1 MATSSPNHA
10 QAPALIELHTTGSHE
25 LGNSLSDPNTDVNP
39 GHSTASAAI
48 PLELTFARKLKLISA
63 LLCFFN
69 CGVNDGSLGALIPY
83 ILRTYNISTGWMAIP
98 YGVTF
103 LGWLIAAFLGGYGRI
118 VLGSG
123 GMIIFGGA
131 VQLLAQCFRPW
142 VPPFSLF
149 SVTFFL
155 VALGQASQEPQ
166 CNTFVSRLKN
176 AHRWLGLLHGCY
188 AIGGLTGPLVAAAI
202 ASHSPADWAYFYL
215 VPMGFGV
222 VNLGL
227 SCYTFRDET
236 TYYQKRGPRPSNAG
250 SSSSQRRSAAALVEF
265 KATIKQKSV
274 WLLSIFF
281 FLYLGAAITAGGW
294 VVEYLATVRHGSL
307 SRVGFISAAF
317 YGGLAA
323 GRFALAEP
331 TFRFGEKRMFLVYA
345 IMSLVLQIIFWRV
358 PNVIVDSTQVMISL
372 MGFLLGPAFATGIS
386 VGSKLIPVELQPSG
400 LAMIFVMAQ
409 AGGAIFP
416 AITGVIADSAGV
428 STLQPI
434 LVGLLF
440 AMAISWMLVP
450 DPKKLLI

>member
-1 MATSSPNHA
+1 MATASTNHA
-10 QAPALIELHTTGSHE
+10 QAPVVIELHSTGSHE
-25 LGNSLSDPNTDVNP
+25 LGAAPRDPTTDEHA
-39 GHSTASAAI
+39 GHATASAAI
-48 PLELTFARKLKLISA
+48 PLELELTLARKLKLISA

-83 ILRTYNISTGWMAIP
+83 ILSTYSISTGWMAIP

-103 LGWLIAAFLGGYGRI
+103 FGWLLAAFFGGYGRI

-123 GMIIFGGA
+123 GMIMVGGA
-131 VQLLAQCFRPW
+131 LQLLAQCLRPW
-142 VPPFSLF
+142 VPPFGLF

-236 TYYQKRGPRPSNAG
+236 TYYQKRGPRPSNAA
-250 SSSSQRRSAAALVEF
+250 SPSSQRRSAAALVEF

-307 SRVGFISAAF
+307 SKVGFISAAF

-331 TFRFGEKRMFLVYA
+331 TFRFGEKRMFLAYA

-372 MGFLLGPAFATGIS
+372 MGFLLGPAFATGVS

-409 AGGAIFP
+409 AGGKEHMAASPPFMP
-416 AITGVIADSAGV
+416 ETSAN
-428 STLQPI
+428 S
-434 LVGLLF
+434 LVRRCQGLYF
-440 AMAISWMLVP
+440 RPSLV
-450 DPKKLLI
+450 